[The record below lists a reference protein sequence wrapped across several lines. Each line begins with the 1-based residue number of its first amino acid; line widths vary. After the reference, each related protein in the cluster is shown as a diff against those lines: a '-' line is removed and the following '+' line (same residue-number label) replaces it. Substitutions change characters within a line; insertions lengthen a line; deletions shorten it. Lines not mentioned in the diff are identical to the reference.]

1 MYLDA
6 MSFLEEERE
15 AWRPF
20 EALGDFDDATLERQ
34 IDKAHGWSGR
44 DLLGHLLFWQL
55 LALEVAREL
64 AVNERSLAKERADR
78 DWAERGDI
86 INDEAVLAWRAKP
99 MAEVRRE
106 LERIPGELRGTLTV
120 VPEVRWLKNP
130 DMLRFFLTE
139 TTNHYQEHGDDLAE
153 IVWAAREEHD

>member
-6 MSFLEEERE
+6 LSFLEEERE
-15 AWRPF
+15 GWRPF
-20 EALGDFDDATLERQ
+20 EALGDLDDAQLEQAVDR
-34 IDKAHGWSGR
+34 AHGWSGR

-64 AVNERSLAKERADR
+64 AVNERSIAKERADR
-78 DWAERGDI
+78 DWDDRGDI

-99 MAEVRRE
+99 MSEVRRE

-120 VPEVRWLKNP
+120 VPEIRWLKNP

-139 TTNHYQEHGDDLAE
+139 TTDHYADHGNDLAE
-153 IVWAAREEHD
+153 IVSAVRRDAD

>member
-6 MSFLEEERE
+6 LSFLEEERE

-20 EALGDFDDATLERQ
+20 EALGALDDAQLERPV
-34 IDKAHGWSGR
+34 DGAHGWSGR
-44 DLLGHLLFWQL
+44 DLAGHLLFWQL

-64 AVNERSLAKERADR
+64 AVNERSPAKERADA
-78 DWAERGDI
+78 DWAARGDLV
-86 INDEAVLAWRAKP
+86 NDEAILAWRAKP

-106 LERIPGELRGTLTV
+106 LDRIPGELRGTLTV
-120 VPEVRWLKNP
+120 VPEIRWVKNP

-139 TTNHYQEHGDDLAE
+139 TTNHYEEHRDDLAE
-153 IVWAAREEHD
+153 ILRAAIGDAD